1 MNKNTNKPNLKF
13 ISNLI
18 QINKKIR
25 LIIKNKYTNLKLSI
39 RINSF
44 IIPDINNINIPTDSC
59 NEPNNIINDIDSLFT
74 NIVDGVDSFIGDIG
88 NDFGNFDG
96 FDNSNNGGDGGGCIF

>member
-44 IIPDINNINIPTDSC
+44 IIPDISNINIPTDSR

-74 NIVDGVDSFIGDIG
+74 NIVDGVDSFID

>member
-1 MNKNTNKPNLKF
+1 MNKNTNKANLKF

-44 IIPDINNINIPTDSC
+44 IIPDISNINIPTDSR

-74 NIVDGVDSFIGDIG
+74 NIVDGVDSFID